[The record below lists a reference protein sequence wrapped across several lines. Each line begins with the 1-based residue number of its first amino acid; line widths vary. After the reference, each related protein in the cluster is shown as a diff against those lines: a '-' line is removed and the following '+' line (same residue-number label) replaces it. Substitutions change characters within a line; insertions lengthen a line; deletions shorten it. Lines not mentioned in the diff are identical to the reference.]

1 MQQNH
6 GTMYAF
12 EGELLMRE
20 QLRAGDFALHSL
32 RLTTSGSLLEQ
43 LNCDSPGPRSH
54 HASQK
59 GYSRCV
65 LGSKGMS

>member
-1 MQQNH
+1 
-6 GTMYAF
+6 
-12 EGELLMRE
+12 MRE
-20 QLRAGDFALHSL
+20 QLRAGDFAMHSFEADYQYWY
-32 RLTTSGSLLEQ
+32 TSGSLLEQ

>member
-20 QLRAGDFALHSL
+20 QLRAGDFALHSFEADYQWQPAGAVEL
-32 RLTTSGSLLEQ
+32 
-43 LNCDSPGPRSH
+43 
-54 HASQK
+54 
-59 GYSRCV
+59 
-65 LGSKGMS
+65 